1 MNKITDYSSNVSKY
15 ELFFFLQHKI
25 MSSEIGTFSE
35 LLDYCK
41 NIDFTKTDSGVKILR
56 NLFDLIRSLNWGFLK
71 EITPEEYPKLWNAMV
86 HIDKKYPFGGDLKR
100 SMALTT
106 IYIAMLDIHGYTK
119 FCEENKNNLSKMHLL
134 DNLMH
139 TKISKIAKFYNVLSR
154 RERGDEIVMIGTTAS
169 DTLSATVAIMGALS
183 GEKILTETPVLDMKG
198 LPVFKISAGLAGGNS
213 NTPLIVTNSGD
224 LSGYLL
230 NNAARMQVRANILN
244 PKENKIVLTKTMQ
257 FSFETENATKK
268 CELYNKKIISFY
280 DSGII
285 FFKGTDIPIVEAII
299 YEEEKYKVSYFEEMS
314 DLMKSVKGKL
324 WKQKLFLHL
333 LSVISKSANSMPEFQ
348 IDENVNEYISS
359 YNNTTIVE
367 LCKQSEDLYV
377 YKELYGEAIMQLD
390 NIIRLIKKVEN
401 FDKIVIEYAEGI
413 CEFYKNLLPEYDN
426 LISKEID
433 INLKAIFPID
443 QISLF
448 INTKKVAANYQKLTN
463 YAKSHKALKRR
474 KSIWY
479 GVIEKELPN
488 LTLNI
493 YSGKK

>member
-1 MNKITDYSSNVSKY
+1 MNKITDYNPNVSKY
-15 ELFFFLQHKI
+15 RLFFFLQQRI

-35 LLDYCK
+35 LLEYCK
-41 NIDFTKTDSGVKILR
+41 NIDFTKIEGGIKILK
-56 NLFDLIRSLNWGFLK
+56 NLFHLIQTLNWGFLK
-71 EITPEEYPKLWNAMV
+71 KITPEDYPKLWNVMV
-86 HIDKKYPFGGDLKR
+86 HIDKKYPFAGDLKR
-100 SMALTT
+100 SMALASV
-106 IYIAMLDIHGYTK
+106 YIAMLDIHGYTK

-134 DNLMH
+134 DDLMH
-139 TKISKIAKFYNVLSR
+139 SKVEKIAKFYNVLSR

-169 DTLSATVAIMGALS
+169 DVLSATVGIMGTLS
-183 GEKILTETPVLDMKG
+183 REKLLDEAPVIDMKG
-198 LPVFKISAGLAGGNS
+198 LPVFQISAGLAGGNS

-244 PKENKIVLTKTMQ
+244 PKANKIVLTKTMQ
-257 FSFETENATKK
+257 FNFETENASKK
-268 CELYNKKIISFY
+268 CELYDKKIISFY

-285 FFKGTDIPIVEAII
+285 FFKGTDIPIVEAILD
-299 YEEEKYKVSYFEEMS
+299 ETEKYKVSYFEEMAE
-314 DLMKSVKGKL
+314 LMKSVKGNL
-324 WKQKLFLHL
+324 WKQKLFVHL
-333 LSVISKSANSMPEFQ
+333 LSVMSKAAGSMPTFQ

-377 YKELYGEAIMQLD
+377 DKELYEDAIMQLD
-390 NIIRLIKKVEN
+390 NIIRLIKKVEG
-401 FDKIVIEYAEGI
+401 FDKIIIEYAEGI
-413 CEFYKNLLPEYDN
+413 CDFYKDLISEYET

-433 INLKAIFPID
+433 TNLKAIFPLD
-443 QISLF
+443 QITMFL
-448 INTKKVAANYQKLTN
+448 NAKKVAASYKKLSN

-479 GVIEKELPN
+479 SVIEKELPN
-488 LTLNI
+488 LVLNI